1 MVARLDDQD
10 STALP
15 QRARRWGAESRVV
28 GGIWVAKPGVVARSG
43 PRPPWLSAGILWAA
57 VACAALLLFFF
68 SGKQISVVGEWA
80 ARRYGRPGRCRGACA
95 APNFGTTGWT
105 YLVCP
110 GGAAVNPGSATW
122 GAPPRFWPLLIGLL
136 CFGCL
141 GYLPVGPP
149 EHGWR
154 RCWRPAEGR
163 PNPSGSHSLF
173 VCWPVW
179 PGLVPPSPR
188 AVERID

>member
-136 CFGCL
+136 CFGC
-141 GYLPVGPP
+141 GVFV
-149 EHGWR
+149 
-154 RCWRPAEGR
+154 CWAARARLAPLLAAGGGTTQ
-163 PNPSGSHSLF
+163 PKWVSLF
-173 VCWPVW
+173 VCLLACLAW
-179 PGLVPPSPR
+179 PGAAQPTCR
-188 AVERID
+188 GAY